1 MRYVHTNIVARD
13 WRQLAHFYQSV
24 FQCRSKPPPRQQRGP
39 WLSRGTGV
47 ADASLEGVHLI
58 LPGYGEEGPT
68 LEIYQYG
75 EVLDAPPKA
84 ANREGFGHL
93 AFEVTSVP
101 RCVDRLLEAG
111 GTLAG
116 EIVERDIEGVGR
128 ITFVYAKDP
137 EGNLIELQSW
147 V

>member
-13 WRQLAHFYQSV
+13 WQQLAHFYQTV
-24 FQCRSKPPPRQQRGP
+24 FQCLPKPPPRNQRGD
-39 WLSRGTGV
+39 WLSKGTGV
-47 ADASLEGVHLI
+47 AGASLQGVHLI
-58 LPGYGEEGPT
+58 LPGYGADGPT

-75 EVLDAPPKA
+75 EILEALPKE
-84 ANREGFGHL
+84 ANREGYGHL
-93 AFEVTSVP
+93 AFEVDSVP
-101 RCVDRLLEAG
+101 RCVERLLKAG

-116 EIVERDIEGVGR
+116 EIVERDLEEVGR

-147 V
+147 E